1 MERTLV
7 LGGGGWGTALA
18 LVLDERGAQ
27 VTLFVHDAE
36 YGAEMASSRRN
47 PRYLPGVDLP
57 ERIAITSDPKALKGN
72 GVVFSVVP
80 SQFLRATL
88 ERWKKPLSEG
98 KRLFVTATKGIEQET
113 LKRPSEIVREV
124 LGDVPLVVVSGP
136 SHAEEVA
143 RRMPTTVVAAS
154 ADKGFALRIQDLLFT
169 ERFRV
174 YTNPDPLG
182 VELAGALKNV
192 ISIAGGIVD
201 GLGFGDNTKAALLT
215 RGVVEMAR
223 LGVALGSQRETFF
236 GLAGIGDLV
245 TSCISPHG
253 RNRAVGIRIGRGEKV
268 ADIVASMRQ
277 VAEGVKTAAAVHQ
290 IALSKSVETPICEQV
305 YRVLYEGKDPS
316 KAVRDLMG
324 RQLKDEHD
332 W

>member
-1 MERTLV
+1 MERVLV

-18 LVLDERGAQ
+18 LVLNERGAQ
-27 VTLFVHDAE
+27 STMFVHDAE
-36 YGAEMASSRRN
+36 YGAEMAKSRRN
-47 PRYLPGVDLP
+47 PRYLPGVEIPD
-57 ERIAITSDPKALKGN
+57 RIQITSDPAALQGD
-72 GVVFSVVP
+72 GVVFNVVP
-80 SQFLRATL
+80 SQFLRAML
-88 ERWKKPLSEG
+88 QKWKKPLAAG
-98 KRLFVTATKGIEQET
+98 RRVFVTATKGIEQET
-113 LKRPSEIVREV
+113 RRRPSEIVREV
-124 LGDVPLVVVSGP
+124 LGDVPIVVVSGP

-154 ADKGFALRIQDLLFT
+154 ADKGLALRIQDLLFT

-174 YTNPDPLG
+174 YTNADPLG
-182 VELAGALKNV
+182 VELGGSLKNV

-223 LGVALGSQRETFF
+223 LGVALGAQRETFF

-245 TSCISPHG
+245 TSCVSPHG
-253 RNRAVGIRIGRGEKV
+253 RNRAVGMRIGRGEKV

-290 IALSKSVETPICEQV
+290 IAREKAVEMPICEQV
-305 YRVLYEGKDPS
+305 FAVLHEDKDPS
-316 KAVRDLMG
+316 RAVRDLMG
-324 RQLKDEHD
+324 RQLKDEQD

>member
-1 MERTLV
+1 MERALV

-27 VTLFVHDAE
+27 VALFVHDAA
-36 YGAEMASSRRN
+36 YGAEMARTRRN
-47 PRYLPGVDLP
+47 PRYLPGVEIP
-57 ERIAITSDPKALKGN
+57 ERIEITSDPKALQGT
-72 GVVFSVVP
+72 GAVFSAIP
-80 SQFLRATL
+80 SQYLRATL
-88 ERWKKPLSEG
+88 ERLRKPLVEG
-98 KRLFVTATKGIEQET
+98 RRVFVTATKGIEQES
-113 LKRPSEIVREV
+113 LRRASEIVREM
-124 LGDVPLVVVSGP
+124 LGDVPLVVLSGP

-143 RRMPTTVVAAS
+143 HRMPTTIVAAS
-154 ADKGFALRIQDLLFT
+154 SDKGLALRIQDLLFT
-169 ERFRV
+169 ERFRI
-174 YTNPDPLG
+174 YTNSDPLG

-223 LGVALGSQRETFF
+223 LGVALGAQRETFF

-245 TSCISPHG
+245 TSCVSPHG
-253 RNRAVGIRIGRGEKV
+253 RNRAVGMRIGRGEKV

-277 VAEGVKTAAAVHQ
+277 VAEGVKTAAAVHRM
-290 IALSKSVETPICEQV
+290 AADHGVEMPICDQV
-305 YRVLYEGKDPS
+305 HQVVHEGKDPS
-316 KAVRDLMG
+316 RAVRDLMS
-324 RQLKDEHD
+324 RQLKDEQD